1 MIRDQVIELARQLD
15 RDRDELVEWWS
26 ERAAIREIDG
36 GQPRADAE
44 RDAFDEL
51 RASVDEGRRGPL
63 RAGRAVDTKRNTAD
77 GD

>member
-1 MIRDQVIELARQLD
+1 MIRDQVLELARQLD
-15 RDRDELVEWWS
+15 RDGDELVEWWS

-36 GQPRADAE
+36 GELRADAE
-44 RDAFDEL
+44 RDAFDGL

-63 RAGRAVDTKRNTAD
+63 RAGRVVETKRNTAD